1 MGGGDDNNISSA
13 LHVKW
18 SREKRE
24 GDGKSSLHRGK
35 REITAFTARCEGDC
49 IIIIITTI
57 LIQLF
62 VLAHPSWRP
71 HNASDTTQPIT
82 SPIPLHSHSR
92 VAS

>member
-35 REITAFTARCEGDC
+35 RERS
-49 IIIIITTI
+49 
-57 LIQLF
+57 LL
-62 VLAHPSWRP
+62 L
-71 HNASDTTQPIT
+71 QPGVKAT
-82 SPIPLHSHSR
+82 VSSSPPPPF
-92 VAS
+92 

>member
-1 MGGGDDNNISSA
+1 MVKRKKGGRRKVIIA
-13 LHVKW
+13 PRK
-18 SREKRE
+18 E
-24 GDGKSSLHRGK
+24 

-49 IIIIITTI
+49 VIIIITTI

-82 SPIPLHSHSR
+82 SPIPLHSHSC